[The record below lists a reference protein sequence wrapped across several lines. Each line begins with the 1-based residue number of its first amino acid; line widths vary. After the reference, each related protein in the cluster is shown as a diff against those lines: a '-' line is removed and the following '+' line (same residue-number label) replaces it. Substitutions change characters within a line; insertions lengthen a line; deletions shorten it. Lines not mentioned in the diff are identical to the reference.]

1 MNVVVEIFSICTGY
15 LSSHPEPIGGVI
27 HSVDQLDR
35 DHTGSWQ
42 EQFNMFHVDSDV
54 PDPGFKE
61 REVKN
66 LFQAAWR
73 GGDQPASLQQLS
85 SGKAAFS
92 SL

>member
-15 LSSHPEPIGGVI
+15 LSSHPEPIGRVI

-42 EQFNMFHVDSDV
+42 EQFNMS
-54 PDPGFKE
+54 DPGFKE

>member
-42 EQFNMFHVDSDV
+42 EQSNMWIQMNPILNSRS
-54 PDPGFKE
+54 E
-61 REVKN
+61 N
-66 LFQAAWR
+66 
-73 GGDQPASLQQLS
+73 
-85 SGKAAFS
+85 
-92 SL
+92 